1 MSLATRVGKLEAARP
16 PGGGQPRGAFAWV
29 ETGAPGSVLV
39 EGMQHLQLDG
49 EDTDSMIDR
58 VIDLH
63 PELELVSVRWR

>member
-1 MSLATRVGKLEAARP
+1 
-16 PGGGQPRGAFAWV
+16 V
-29 ETGAPGSVLV
+29 ETGAPGSVLI
-39 EGMQHLQLDG
+39 EGRHHLQLDG